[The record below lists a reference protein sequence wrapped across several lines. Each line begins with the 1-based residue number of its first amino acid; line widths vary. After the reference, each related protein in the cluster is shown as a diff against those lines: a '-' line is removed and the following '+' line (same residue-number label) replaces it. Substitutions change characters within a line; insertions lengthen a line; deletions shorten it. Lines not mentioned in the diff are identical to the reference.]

1 MFTTKLKTMKKIF
14 ILATAAFF
22 FTASAFAKAPNEKV
36 LAAFERTFQNATDVK
51 WNDVDDK
58 YEANFKEGSIINRVI
73 YDQDGNV
80 VKSIRYYGGSTLPI
94 MIQAKLTKKFDGK
107 TVFGVTEVN
116 SDSELT
122 YHIILEDA
130 TSWLHVRSDV
140 YGSITVE
147 KKLKKA

>member
-1 MFTTKLKTMKKIF
+1 
-14 ILATAAFF
+14 
-22 FTASAFAKAPNEKV
+22 
-36 LAAFERTFQNATDVK
+36 
-51 WNDVDDK
+51 
-58 YEANFKEGSIINRVI
+58 
-73 YDQDGNV
+73 
-80 VKSIRYYGGSTLPI
+80 
-94 MIQAKLTKKFDGK
+94 
-107 TVFGVTEVN
+107 VFGVTEVN